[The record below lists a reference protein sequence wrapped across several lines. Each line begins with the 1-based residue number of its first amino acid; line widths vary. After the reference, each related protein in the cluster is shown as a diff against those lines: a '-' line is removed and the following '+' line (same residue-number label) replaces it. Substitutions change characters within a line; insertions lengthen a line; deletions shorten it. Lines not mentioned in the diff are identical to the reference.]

1 MHACIHTYIHIYIC
15 EEGKEEGGGVA
26 FNEVRHFDSLQQIS
40 EEDMICQHQNL
51 QSAKA

>member
-1 MHACIHTYIHIYIC
+1 MHAYIHTYIYIFVC
-15 EEGKEEGGGVA
+15 RGKKRGGGGVA

>member
-1 MHACIHTYIHIYIC
+1 MHTYIHTYIYLC
-15 EEGKEEGGGVA
+15 VGERRGGGGGVA

>member
-1 MHACIHTYIHIYIC
+1 MHAYIHTYIYIFVC
-15 EEGKEEGGGVA
+15 RGKKRGGGVA